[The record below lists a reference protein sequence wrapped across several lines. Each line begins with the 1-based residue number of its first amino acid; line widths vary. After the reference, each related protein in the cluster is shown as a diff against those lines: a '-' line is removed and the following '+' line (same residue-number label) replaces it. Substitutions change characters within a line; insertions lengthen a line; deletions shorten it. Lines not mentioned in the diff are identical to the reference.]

1 MSAMSTEDP
10 QVGQISTDG
19 SFLWDGAAWT
29 PLARNQREPTSWT
42 QPLRRAVAAYLLL
55 AAVLDIVTNAV
66 VSSVSTLET
75 ALRSANPDL
84 AADQVHSQATV
95 AYAASWV
102 FVVVV
107 AAIYVAVAVGS
118 LRGWRWAFWVS
129 LVVLALRSIGVV
141 TSGLA
146 LTSST
151 ARTPAWASAMDLA
164 LAVVALALLVWLIVA
179 AARFGPWAMRR
190 SGGRLP
196 APR

>member
-1 MSAMSTEDP
+1 MSTEDP

-19 SFLWDGAAWT
+19 SLRWDGSAWT
-29 PLARNQREPTSWT
+29 PLARSQREPTSWT
-42 QPLRRAVAAYLLL
+42 QPLRRIVAAYLLL
-55 AAVLDIVTNAV
+55 ATLLDVVTNAV
-66 VSSVSTLET
+66 VSSVSTLEA
-75 ALRSANPDL
+75 ALRSTNPDL
-84 AADQVHSQATV
+84 PADQVHSQATV

-107 AAIYVAVAVGS
+107 AAIYVAAAVGS

-146 LTSST
+146 LASST
-151 ARTPAWASAMDLA
+151 TRTPAWASAMDLA
-164 LAVVALALLVWLIVA
+164 LAVVAVALLVWLVIA